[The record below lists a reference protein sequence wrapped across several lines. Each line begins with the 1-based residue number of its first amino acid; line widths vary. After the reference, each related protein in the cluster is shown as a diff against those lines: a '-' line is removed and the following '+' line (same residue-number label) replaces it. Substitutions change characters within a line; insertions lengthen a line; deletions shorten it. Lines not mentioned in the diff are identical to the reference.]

1 MERPREYRRDARAQ
15 RIKQYFYGPSAT
27 HPLTPESITVKFEDV
42 VVVRVGGA
50 ASESILVPIG
60 KQSVIDPLKVTP
72 VPINERLVNQ
82 VLAVS
87 FATTDKQVPHVN
99 TAGFVHV
106 KAVDVAGKRLTL
118 LSPCAGALPGKY
130 LVLGAL
136 PWVDV

>member
-1 MERPREYRRDARAQ
+1 MACATPKDLPFSLAYTA
-15 RIKQYFYGPSAT
+15 SALM
-27 HPLTPESITVKFEDV
+27 H
-42 VVVRVGGA
+42 
-50 ASESILVPIG
+50 
-60 KQSVIDPLKVTP
+60 
-72 VPINERLVNQ
+72 Q
-82 VLAVS
+82 VLGVS
-87 FATTDKQVPHVN
+87 FAATEKQVPHVN